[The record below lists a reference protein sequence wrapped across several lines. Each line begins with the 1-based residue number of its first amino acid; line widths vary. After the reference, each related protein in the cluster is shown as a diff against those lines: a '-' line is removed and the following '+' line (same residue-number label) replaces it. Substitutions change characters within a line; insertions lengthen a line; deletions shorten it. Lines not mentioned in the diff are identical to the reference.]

1 MIACSHFYAF
11 FCMEIIIQTYLIENE
26 WTTKFFST
34 IYNIWQIYLFECCK
48 RAFLKNIVR
57 NSCFFH
63 FFVDF
68 LLTRLA
74 FIDIILNGIVCPTRA
89 PETQVYVKHSNR
101 IGGK

>member
-1 MIACSHFYAF
+1 MIAYSHFYAF

-26 WTTKFFST
+26 WTAKFFLL
-34 IYNIWQIYLFECCK
+34 YIWKICLFECCK
-48 RAFLKNIVR
+48 WAFLKNIVR

>member
-1 MIACSHFYAF
+1 MNG
-11 FCMEIIIQTYLIENE
+11 QQN
-26 WTTKFFST
+26 FST
-34 IYNIWQIYLFECCK
+34 IYNIWQICLSECCK
-48 RAFLKNIVR
+48 WAFLKNIVR

>member
-1 MIACSHFYAF
+1 MNMKEKLVLAYSGGLDTSVSIKWLSDAGYDMA
-11 FCMEIIIQTYLIENE
+11 N
-26 WTTKFFST
+26 
-34 IYNIWQIYLFECCK
+34 LFILSGCCK
-48 RAFLKNIVR
+48 RTFLKNIVR

-74 FIDIILNGIVCPTRA
+74 FTGIILNGIVCPTRA